1 MGSGYNQK
9 NKQRTLAELAAMVPD
24 GASIALGA
32 ASASRAVRLR
42 ARTDPAGQARPG
54 TDQAVARLRRGHP
67 VPRRRVAPRARGHRG
82 HGRQLGLAPWY
93 RKAIERGE
101 VELEEHACASLTAGL
116 RAAAFGVPF
125 QPCGG
130 LHGSGLPEL
139 NGWKCIDD
147 PYGSG
152 QRTWVVPA
160 VRPDF
165 AVIQASEI
173 DAQGNVR
180 VSGTAHWDRIMSRA
194 AGSVLV
200 VAEKQ
205 VDSAVFEAQPE
216 STLVPYFMVQAMPWR
231 RAAPGLARAGRPT
244 RSTTRPSRPTWTRT
258 ANWPPTWRRRRKRR
272 RPAMAEQ
279 WSGFSYIVTNLAR
292 FIRPD
297 EITFSGVNSTMPM
310 LACLLAKRAYD
321 WDYVYINVAGG
332 VDPRP
337 SHVPLSSSDPVL
349 AEHTA
354 SIFANE
360 DFYDLCTRGRMDLT
374 FLGAA
379 QIDGEGCAN
388 NSCIG
393 DWHAPKVRLPG
404 GGGGAVM
411 LPTARRACTWRT
423 EHSTRTLV
431 PRLDFVTS
439 WGGFHG
445 VVTPIAVFIKRDGRL
460 ALQSWHPQASLAE
473 VRERT
478 GFEFDASGAAPTEP
492 PTPAEARALREL
504 DPEGQF
510 ERDAAVTL
518 R

>member
-1 MGSGYNQK
+1 
-9 NKQRTLAELAAMVPD
+9 
-24 GASIALGA
+24 
-32 ASASRAVRLR
+32 
-42 ARTDPAGQARPG
+42 
-54 TDQAVARLRRGHP
+54 
-67 VPRRRVAPRARGHRG
+67 
-82 HGRQLGLAPWY
+82 
-93 RKAIERGE
+93 
-101 VELEEHACASLTAGL
+101 
-116 RAAAFGVPF
+116 
-125 QPCGG
+125 
-130 LHGSGLPEL
+130 
-139 NGWKCIDD
+139 
-147 PYGSG
+147 
-152 QRTWVVPA
+152 
-160 VRPDF
+160 
-165 AVIQASEI
+165 
-173 DAQGNVR
+173 
-180 VSGTAHWDRIMSRA
+180 
-194 AGSVLV
+194 
-200 VAEKQ
+200 
-205 VDSAVFEAQPE
+205 
-216 STLVPYFMVQAMPWR
+216 
-231 RAAPGLARAGRPT
+231 
-244 RSTTRPSRPTWTRT
+244 
-258 ANWPPTWRRRRKRR
+258 
-272 RPAMAEQ
+272 MAEQ

-439 WGGFHG
+439 WAAFMASSRRSPCSSSVTGGWPCSHG
-445 VVTPIAVFIKRDGRL
+445 IRRRVSPRCASAPASSSTP
-460 ALQSWHPQASLAE
+460 
-473 VRERT
+473 
-478 GFEFDASGAAPTEP
+478 AAPHP
-492 PTPAEARALREL
+492 PSRPRRPRRAPCASWTPRANSNAMR
-504 DPEGQF
+504 
-510 ERDAAVTL
+510 R
-518 R
+518 